1 MNNSEQ
7 SERHRLRRARIGTI
21 LMSLIAVSSVALA
34 IYAFQQKKKAEIQT
48 ALAEQ
53 KATEA
58 LQQQKIAVEQR
69 NIADSNKEQAQQQ
82 REYAFENERNALEQ
96 KAIADSQSK
105 RAEKSRLE
113 AIEQQ
118 HVAENQKSIAEKQ
131 KEIAIANEQE
141 ASHQKTIADEQKS
154 IVKIEKQTSG
164 KLKELADS
172 RTLANE
178 SVFLSNENLFD
189 SSKSKALQAYML
201 NKNNDGPLQNS
212 DIYDALNINWT
223 KNINYRNQSVYALP
237 VHCITGMRNNIVFT
251 ADENGMVTQ
260 SVTRNNTLQK
270 VASYAIKEDV
280 RALAVSP
287 NGSKLVALTISGKGF
302 LFTVSAAGITLL
314 TNFEFAGAGKDVIF
328 NSNESLIIL
337 TNKGIGECH
346 ITNGINEN
354 FFNHAEIN
362 AITVGRSGK
371 FYIASGKE
379 INIYNNWN
387 DLMNSAFAASLKF
400 DSKVTSIAVDDNE
413 QCLAAGTYN
422 GFVSITA
429 LKNRNEVWN
438 RALHLS
444 SVNDLEFAVV
454 DNDILQ
460 LASAGAD
467 QTIKLINVKA
477 ILQKNFNEDIITLK
491 GHTKWIY
498 DLYYTPD
505 GAWLF
510 STGEDKKVM
519 ACKTTVND
527 LYQTLNNQ

>member
-131 KEIAIANEQE
+131 KEFAIANEQE

-178 SVFLSNENLFD
+178 SVFLSNENLLD

-237 VHCITGMRNNIVFT
+237 VHCITGMRNK
-251 ADENGMVTQ
+251 DRK
-260 SVTRNNTLQK
+260 STRLNSSHSQI
-270 VASYAIKEDV
+270 SYAV
-280 RALAVSP
+280 
-287 NGSKLVALTISGKGF
+287 F
-302 LFTVSAAGITLL
+302 
-314 TNFEFAGAGKDVIF
+314 
-328 NSNESLIIL
+328 
-337 TNKGIGECH
+337 C
-346 ITNGINEN
+346 
-354 FFNHAEIN
+354 
-362 AITVGRSGK
+362 
-371 FYIASGKE
+371 
-379 INIYNNWN
+379 
-387 DLMNSAFAASLKF
+387 
-400 DSKVTSIAVDDNE
+400 
-413 QCLAAGTYN
+413 
-422 GFVSITA
+422 
-429 LKNRNEVWN
+429 
-438 RALHLS
+438 
-444 SVNDLEFAVV
+444 
-454 DNDILQ
+454 
-460 LASAGAD
+460 
-467 QTIKLINVKA
+467 
-477 ILQKNFNEDIITLK
+477 
-491 GHTKWIY
+491 
-498 DLYYTPD
+498 
-505 GAWLF
+505 
-510 STGEDKKVM
+510 
-519 ACKTTVND
+519 
-527 LYQTLNNQ
+527 